1 MDCGTLRLVPRECRT
16 SREGELSMSTAP
28 TRDLRPLAGRAAATP
43 SWPEQSCARGSN
55 RRNAGATSGPKRTAA
70 CRSQRERARHG
81 GDTSSCAT
89 RCSTRAYGRS
99 TPFRMPTKL
108 RNSGGGASVVV
119 RLRRLCRRWPVSE
132 RRWRYPTCTTMTP
145 SAIDASVAMMRINAS
160 PKPPVTTR
168 CREGSRWM
176 GRAFMGPSSGAP
188 CGVHASASRWAR

>member
-55 RRNAGATSGPKRTAA
+55 RRNAGAASGPKRTTA

-81 GDTSSCAT
+81 GDTSFCAT

-99 TPFRMPTKL
+99 TPFRMPTNCGTREVGL
-108 RNSGGGASVVV
+108 RGGAPSTVAPPLA
-119 RLRRLCRRWPVSE
+119 RFRTALALSGLHHGDAQRDRCE
-132 RRWRYPTCTTMTP
+132 RRDDEDQR
-145 SAIDASVAMMRINAS
+145 VAKAA
-160 PKPPVTTR
+160 
-168 CREGSRWM
+168 CD
-176 GRAFMGPSSGAP
+176 
-188 CGVHASASRWAR
+188 HAMA